1 MGINIKQHDTKD
13 CGAAALASVCMYYK
27 LHIPIA
33 RVRQYAN
40 TDKVGTSMLGLVE
53 AARIL
58 GFNARGVKA
67 VKENLSEIHL
77 PAIAH
82 VLAQQKFPHFV
93 VIYKITPKYIQVMDP
108 ELGEQKKVPRAEFER
123 DWTGLLLLLTPD
135 ENFKTGRIGAS
146 KAERL
151 FSLLKPTKAGIIQIV
166 LGALVYTILGMAS
179 SIYVQKITDFVIP
192 NYNGNLMNLLSVG
205 MIVILVIQVA
215 VGILRSIIT
224 LNIGQVIDTRLIL
237 GYYKHLTQLQQSFFD
252 NMRVGEILSRV
263 NDAVKIRSFI
273 NDVAVSFF
281 VNICIVVF
289 SFLLMY
295 TYNWKMAL
303 IITLCIPFYGVLYII
318 SNSLNKKTIR
328 TVMEKSAELESQL
341 VESINSMETI
351 KQFALEEYSNL
362 KTEDRFIDLLKGVY
376 KVSINN
382 IGIGFASDAFAKV
395 FTIVLFWVGTF
406 YIFNNELTPGEL
418 FSFYSLI
425 GYFTG
430 PVQFLISSN
439 RAVQEAVIASDR
451 LFEIM
456 DLEYEDPDK
465 GHKINIT
472 PALVGDIR
480 FEKLEFKYGSRP
492 KVFESV
498 SFVIPHKQVT
508 AIVGASGSGKSTL
521 MGLLQKIYP
530 VTGGKIFI
538 GDCDLQYVSNPSLRS
553 IISVVPQSINL
564 FAGSIWENITIGD
577 VRPNMEKVIKICKQ
591 LKITDFTEKF
601 PNGLSTYIGENGAT
615 LSEGQKQ
622 KIGIA
627 RALYREFEILIMDE
641 ATSSL
646 DGFSDTCVQEVLLE
660 LKHQNKTI
668 IIITHKLSSI
678 TDVDNIIVLKDGKIV
693 EEGTHD
699 SLIESEGYYNNLW
712 KYQV

>member
-13 CGAAALASVCMYYK
+13 CGAAALASVCMFYK

-67 VKENLSEIHL
+67 AMQNLDEVHL

-93 VIYKITPKYIQVMDP
+93 VIYKITPKYVQVMDP

-146 KAERL
+146 KMERL
-151 FSLLKPTKAGIIQIV
+151 LSLLKPTKAGIIQIV

-192 NYNGNLMNLLSVG
+192 NYNGNLMNLLSVA
-205 MIVILVIQVA
+205 MIIILVVQVA

-252 NMRVGEILSRV
+252 NMRVGEILSRI

-303 IITLCIPFYGVLYII
+303 IITLCIPFYGILYII
-318 SNSLNKKTIR
+318 SNRLNKKTIR

-351 KQFALEEYSNL
+351 KQFALEDYSNL

-465 GHKINIT
+465 GHKVNIT

-498 SFVIPHKQVT
+498 SFVIPHRQVT

-538 GDCDLQYVSNPSLRS
+538 GDCDLHYVSNPSLRS

-577 VRPNMEKVIKICKQ
+577 VRPNMEKVMKICKQ

-646 DGFSDTCVQEVLLE
+646 DGFSDTCVQEVIQE
-660 LKHQNKTI
+660 LKDQDKTI

-699 SLIESEGYYNNLW
+699 TLLESEGYYNNLW